1 MTHETMTKT
10 ERLEATLAFEKADRV
25 LVVPQVVKSTA
36 ANYCGVSQAEAE
48 QDMEAALQ
56 CELKLYDD
64 IGGWDEL
71 YLDIPDSAEMQLLMW
86 QFPLQWKRPGIE
98 LPEDGTLQCLE
109 WEAMKFEDYDRIIE
123 EGYRKYFLEDYAYRV
138 MPSFEPGSVP
148 RIIQDLDEFL
158 AQRCVPEW
166 NKRGVSTFTG
176 WAGNH
181 PFFQLSL
188 SRSLLK
194 FTEDV
199 YHHPDV
205 VDRVIKV
212 MAKEMI
218 AGALADHK
226 ENKARCT
233 FMVEERAPYYPPAV
247 FERFWWPHVVEL
259 VHTMWAEGVVT
270 IFHLDTDWGRYLSYF
285 KRDLPR
291 ASYMLQLDSTT
302 DIFAA
307 KELLKGHAMFHG
319 DVPAAL
325 QALGTVE
332 EMEQYCK
339 KLIDEVGY
347 EGGFILGTGCDSA
360 PDCSFENLK
369 ALVDTGKTYELS
381 KQPHSAAR

>member
-1 MTHETMTKT
+1 MTSETMTKA
-10 ERLEATLAFEKADRV
+10 ERLEATFAFEKTDRV

-48 QDMEAALQ
+48 RDMEAALQ

-64 IGGWDEL
+64 IGGWDAL

-98 LPEDGTLQCLE
+98 LPSDGILQCLE

-138 MPSFEPGSVP
+138 MPSFEPGFVP
-148 RIIQDLDEFL
+148 RIIQDLDDFL
-158 AQRCVPEW
+158 TQRCVPEW

-218 AGALADHK
+218 AALSPITRRAKRGAPSWSRRGRPTTRRL
-226 ENKARCT
+226 CSSGSGG
-233 FMVEERAPYYPPAV
+233 
-247 FERFWWPHVVEL
+247 PHVVEL

-285 KRDLPR
+285 KRDLPK

-307 KELLKGHAMFHG
+307 KELLQGHAMFHG

-325 QALGTVE
+325 QALGTPE
-332 EMEQYCK
+332 EMETYCK
-339 KLIDEVGY
+339 RLIDEVGY

-360 PDCSFENLK
+360 PDCTFDNLK
-369 ALVDTGKTYELS
+369 TLVDTAKTYEFS
-381 KQPHSAAR
+381 KNPDRAAR